1 VSRVLRRQAGYTLVE
16 TIVAMTVGAIV
27 IAAVFPVFLLLY
39 RVETTWANASQARAS
54 GLIAED
60 SLLRDVRVY
69 EVERSEPTL
78 LLLRALGTG
87 PTYSVTYSVKRWIDS
102 SGQLRTALLRT
113 VRDKDGN
120 VLSQRAVAH
129 GIRTF
134 TTGCFGSTL
143 SVSLVVDG
151 SDGTPVPVSPDLL
164 VTPRNLK
171 GCPTP

>member
-1 VSRVLRRQAGYTLVE
+1 MSRGFRRQAGYTLVE
-16 TIVAMTVGAIV
+16 TIVAITVGAIV
-27 IAAVFPVFLLLY
+27 MAAIFPIFLLLY
-39 RVETTWANASQARAS
+39 RVETTWAGATQARAS

-60 SLLRDVRVY
+60 SLLRDVRAFQ
-69 EVERSEPTL
+69 VERSEPNL

-87 PTYSVTYSVKRWIDS
+87 PTYSVTYSVDS
-102 SGQLRTALLRT
+102 SSLWRT
-113 VRDKDGN
+113 VKDKDGN

-129 GIRTF
+129 GIHTF

-151 SDGTPVPVSPDLL
+151 SDGSQVPVNPDLL
-164 VTPRNLK
+164 VTPRNPN